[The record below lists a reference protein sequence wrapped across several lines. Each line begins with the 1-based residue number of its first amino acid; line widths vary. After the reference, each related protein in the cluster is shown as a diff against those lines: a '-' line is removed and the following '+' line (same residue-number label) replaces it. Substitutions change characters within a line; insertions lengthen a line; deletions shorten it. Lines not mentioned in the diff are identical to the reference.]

1 MKQFVFPYNI
11 FDRGATLKTVGKPS
25 RLNGFSVP
33 RRKHIE
39 LEPYKFTFY
48 GSAAAEAVFILP
60 LLYGRTKLQ
69 PTSKNAHKNVRF
81 LFSYN
86 VVREIRFKRTSPE
99 KPSEG

>member
-1 MKQFVFPYNI
+1 M
-11 FDRGATLKTVGKPS
+11 KTVGKPR

-39 LEPYKFTFY
+39 LKPYKFTFY

-69 PTSKNAHKNVRF
+69 PTSKKTHIKMRVFLVIMLSGRF
-81 LFSYN
+81 ALKEPLPKRLRKAEKSLAKDQ
-86 VVREIRFKRTSPE
+86 IRLK
-99 KPSEG
+99 